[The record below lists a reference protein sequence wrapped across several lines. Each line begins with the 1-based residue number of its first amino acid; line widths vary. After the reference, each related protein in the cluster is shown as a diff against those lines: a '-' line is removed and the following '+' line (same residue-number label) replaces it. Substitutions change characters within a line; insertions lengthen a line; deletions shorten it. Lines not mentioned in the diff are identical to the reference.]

1 MQIQRYNY
9 ILLLLIASS
18 LLNPSSASK
27 QSSFCSSEEVFL
39 ESNPMATLGG
49 IKDSPASNS
58 AEIDGLARFAVDE
71 HNKKENKMLELARV
85 VKVQEQVVSG
95 TLHHLTLEV
104 VDVGEKKLYLAK
116 IWVKPWLNFK
126 ELQEFT
132 HIGDATTTSPNLDV
146 QKGNILH
153 PIFKIFLI
161 IIYLLTKIL
170 KADDESMTIH
180 GDFQDAA
187 NHALKTLQQR
197 SNSLFPYELQEVV
210 HVKAETVDGTA
221 KYDLVLKVKRSDK
234 EEKFKANVHKDK
246 DGNYHVNN
254 MVQDHS

>member
-1 MQIQRYNY
+1 M
-9 ILLLLIASS
+9 
-18 LLNPSSASK
+18 
-27 QSSFCSSEEVFL
+27 
-39 ESNPMATLGG
+39 
-49 IKDSPASNS
+49 
-58 AEIDGLARFAVDE
+58 
-71 HNKKENKMLELARV
+71 

-153 PIFKIFLI
+153 PIFKIFLT

-187 NHALKTLQQR
+187 SHALKTLQQR

-210 HVKAETVDGTA
+210 HVKAEVIYLTFSFYVI
-221 KYDLVLKVKRSDK
+221 R
-234 EEKFKANVHKDK
+234 F
-246 DGNYHVNN
+246 
-254 MVQDHS
+254 

>member
-146 QKGNILH
+146 QK
-153 PIFKIFLI
+153 
-161 IIYLLTKIL
+161 
-170 KADDESMTIH
+170 DDESMTIH

-187 NHALKTLQQR
+187 SHALKTLQQR

-246 DGNYHVNN
+246 DGNFHVNN